1 MYTALRKSL
10 NRENDKGFT
19 LIELLVV
26 IVIIGI
32 LAAVAI
38 PIFLNQR
45 KKAADASVKSDVR
58 SVATALETA
67 FTDNA
72 AYPAAGTGAT
82 ELGTLPV
89 AGGTLSVAGEQV
101 RLSPNNTVAE
111 VRYNAAAASATAF
124 CVRIVSS
131 KGSNATG
138 FVWRSDAGGLQP
150 ASVTACDTAVYTQ
163 AIR

>member
-1 MYTALRKSL
+1 MRTALEKRLGPK
-10 NRENDKGFT
+10 DKGFT

-32 LAAVAI
+32 LAAIAI

-45 KKAADASVKSDVR
+45 KKAADASAKSDLR

-72 AYPAAGTGAT
+72 TYPAAGATAADLGALPLTG
-82 ELGTLPV
+82 
-89 AGGTLSVAGEQV
+89 GGTLAVAGESV

-111 VRYNAAAASATAF
+111 VRYNGPAATATAF
-124 CVRIVSS
+124 CIRVVSS
-131 KGSNATG
+131 KGSTATG
-138 FVWRSDAGGLQP
+138 YTWMSDAGGMQSAAAICP
-150 ASVTACDTAVYTQ
+150 VGTYTE

>member
-67 FTDNA
+67 FTDTA
-72 AYPAAGTGAT
+72 AYPNAPEITNTTSAASTG
-82 ELGTLPV
+82 GSIV
-89 AGGTLSVAGEQV
+89 IAGETV
-101 RLSPNNTVAE
+101 KLSPNNWVKAIK
-111 VRYNAAAASATAF
+111 YNGAVTAF
-124 CVRIVSS
+124 CVQVVST
-131 KGSNATG
+131 KGSETTNG
-138 FVWRSDAGGLQP
+138 YVWKSDAGGLQ
-150 ASVTACDTAVYTQ
+150 AANSDCTAYTTDPPSGD
-163 AIR
+163 